1 MARETRPL
9 CHLMSCIVS
18 FVRTSS
24 QLYTTPFVYALSQLS
39 KQRRQQL
46 KDRFKGF
53 NVEFEELHRVQ
64 EQWSL
69 PDPQLRARVR
79 NNNVEVIVPLY
90 NEFFR
95 M

>member
-1 MARETRPL
+1 MYSRGFRNAK
-9 CHLMSCIVS
+9 HLYS
-18 FVRTSS
+18 FV
-24 QLYTTPFVYALSQLS
+24 QLS
-39 KQRRQQL
+39 KQHRQQL

-69 PDPQLRARVR
+69 PDPQLRSRVR
-79 NNNVEVIVPLY
+79 GTNIEVIVPLY
-90 NEFFR
+90 KEFHR